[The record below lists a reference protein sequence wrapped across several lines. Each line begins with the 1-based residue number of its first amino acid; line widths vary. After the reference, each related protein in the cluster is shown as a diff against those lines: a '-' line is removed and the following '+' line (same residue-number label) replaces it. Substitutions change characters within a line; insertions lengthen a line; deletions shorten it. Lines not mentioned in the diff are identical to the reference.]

1 MQVTQKSQYAL
12 RAVFE
17 LAKRYGGEPVKISQ
31 IAEAQAIPQRFLEN
45 ILVQLKQ
52 TGLLGARRGHFGGYY
67 LLSPPEKITIG
78 DVLRVTEELPNPVR
92 CIVENESGCP
102 LWGDCVFLPVWQ
114 NVSRAVMEVYD
125 GTTFQDL
132 IDAEEERKAV
142 LAAVNG

>member
-17 LAKRYGGEPVKISQ
+17 LARHYGGEPVKISQ
-31 IAEAQAIPQRFLEN
+31 IADVQAIPQRFLEN

-52 TGLLGARRGHFGGYY
+52 SGLLGARRGHFGGYY
-67 LLSPPEKITIG
+67 LLSRPDKVTLG
-78 DVLRVTEELPNPVR
+78 NVLRVTEELPHPVR
-92 CIVENESGCP
+92 CIVENQAGCP

-114 NVSRAVMEVYD
+114 NVSRAVTDVYD

-132 IDAEEERKAV
+132 IDADMERKV
-142 LAAVNG
+142 IV